1 MIGCQTININ
11 TLNILDKKE
20 HIILGLIWQIIR
32 NQAEAKINLK
42 NNPYLIRLKE
52 EGEEGSDLL
61 KLSPEE
67 LLKRWFNYHLKNAG
81 HDRRIKNFTSDLKDA
96 VNYTILLNQLNKNID
111 KSGLDLTDEQRAT
124 KVIKDSKTLNVP
136 NTILAKDILSVK
148 IFMKGNDKLN
158 TLFCA
163 EIFNNCPGL
172 TASEEEYNAAK
183 MLDDDI
189 EGSREERS
197 KFFNERFQN
206 VGKFSWN

>member
-1 MIGCQTININ
+1 M
-11 TLNILDKKE
+11 
-20 HIILGLIWQIIR
+20 
-32 NQAEAKINLK
+32 
-42 NNPYLIRLKE
+42 KE
-52 EGEEGSDLL
+52 EGEEASDLL

-148 IFMKGNDKLN
+148 IFIKGNDKLN
-158 TLFCA
+158 TLF
-163 EIFNNCPGL
+163 
-172 TASEEEYNAAK
+172 
-183 MLDDDI
+183 
-189 EGSREERS
+189 
-197 KFFNERFQN
+197 
-206 VGKFSWN
+206 